1 MVSLPST
8 CRTANMFELSLARKH
23 HAGEIAA
30 LSRDHIE
37 TGLGWSWTAERVTAN
52 ISGPEDIVLAGVCAD
67 CLAGFAIMHFG
78 IEEARLNLLAVK
90 PEYQREGL
98 GQQMVLWLEKSAL
111 TAGISVIYLEV
122 RASNQPALAF
132 YQKLGYARVAEMPGY
147 YGGGESALQMAHDL
161 WREVPA
167 AS

>member
-1 MVSLPST
+1 
-8 CRTANMFELSLARKH
+8 MFDLNLARRH

-30 LSRDHIE
+30 LSRDHVE

-52 ISGPEDIVLAGVCAD
+52 IKSPDNVVLAGTHCD

-90 PEYQREGL
+90 PEYRRGGL
-98 GQQMVLWLEKSAL
+98 GRKLVAWLEKSAI

-122 RASNQPALAF
+122 RATNQAALVF
-132 YQKLGYARVAEMPGY
+132 YEKLGYRRVAVMPGY
-147 YGGGESALQMAHDL
+147 YGGRESALQMAHDL
-161 WREVPA
+161 WRTEDRGQRTE
-167 AS
+167 